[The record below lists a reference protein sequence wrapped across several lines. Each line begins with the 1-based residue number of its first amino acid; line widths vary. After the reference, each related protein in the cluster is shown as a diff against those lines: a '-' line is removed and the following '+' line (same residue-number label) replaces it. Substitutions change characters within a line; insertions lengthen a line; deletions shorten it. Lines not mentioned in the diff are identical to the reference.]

1 MNSYIVTMTQ
11 DETNVTKDNFDHL
24 VASQLAG
31 LKKVGSAWE
40 FGAQLRIKS
49 ATMDSFDLSA
59 ENDDLF
65 DFLSAVFAAAAGRKT
80 AVTFVQPD
88 ISETVVVLHND
99 PSLGRQNVEMA
110 NMRFAE
116 AIDILISFDIFQVTF
131 PALFKDIDDGSDPDA
146 DYPIVALQPVAGFIL
161 AGFAAVTPGNETQAM
176 YIFTNPAGGAA
187 ELLQDIAGVEQ
198 VEEYDE
204 DHYNFSDPDTGLS
217 AEALDFDSDR
227 GPVIEMRFTL
237 SLADAEKLPALLAAR
252 LTDRPETAHLIV
264 DEDWES
270 FTFQVR
276 PVLDG
281 GALGPAIPITYAL

>member
-1 MNSYIVTMTQ
+1 M
-11 DETNVTKDNFDHL
+11 TKDNFDHL
-24 VASQLAG
+24 IASQLAG
-31 LKKVGSAWE
+31 LSKVGTTWE
-40 FGAQLRIKS
+40 FGAQLRFKS

-65 DFLSAVFAAAAGRKT
+65 NFLSSIFGAAAGRKT

-99 PSLGRQNVEMA
+99 PSVGGQNVEMA

-116 AIDILISFDIFQVTF
+116 TTDILISFDVFQVTF
-131 PALFKDIDDGSDPDA
+131 PALFKDIDDGSEPDG
-146 DYPIVALQPVAGFIL
+146 DYPVVALQPVAGFIL
-161 AGFAAVTPGNETQAM
+161 AGFATVTPDNETQAM
-176 YIFTNPAGGAA
+176 YIFTNTSGGAA
-187 ELLQDIAGVEQ
+187 ELLQDIACVEQ

-227 GPVIEMRFTL
+227 GRVIEMRFTL

-252 LTDRPETAHLIV
+252 LADRPETAHFIV
-264 DEDWES
+264 DEDWET

-276 PVLDG
+276 PVLEG
-281 GALGPAIPITYAL
+281 GALGPAISITYAL